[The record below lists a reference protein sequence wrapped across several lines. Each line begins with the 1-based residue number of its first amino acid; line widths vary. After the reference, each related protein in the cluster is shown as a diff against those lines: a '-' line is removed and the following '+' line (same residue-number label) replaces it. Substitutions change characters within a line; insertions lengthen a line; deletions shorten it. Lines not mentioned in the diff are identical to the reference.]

1 MLGRARTEVM
11 VKRIGHKGADAV
23 APGNTLESF
32 RAAVE
37 LGVDMIELDVLR
49 NRDGEFV
56 IAHDSGDA
64 GGRDALSLAE
74 GLDAFTRPPL
84 DRVDVDCDL
93 KLPGGE
99 DRLAGALRDSD
110 LPDRVMVSTMEISS
124 LRRLREIEPALR
136 LGWTYPKVTRDWNGK
151 RWARPAVA
159 AALVLMSR
167 RLPGLAA
174 DTIPGLGV
182 QALWV
187 YWPLVTRALIETA
200 GAAGV
205 EVFAWTVDDP
215 GRMRA
220 LRALGVDGICT
231 NDPRVFAELVGAS

>member
-1 MLGRARTEVM
+1 M

-32 RAAVE
+32 RTAVE

-49 NRDGEFV
+49 IRDGALV
-56 IAHDSGDA
+56 IAHDFEDA

-84 DRVDVDCDL
+84 DRVELDCDL

-99 DRLAGALRDSD
+99 DGLAGALRDGD
-110 LPDRVMVSTMEISS
+110 LLDRAMVSTMEISS
-124 LRRLREIEPALR
+124 LRRLRETDPALR
-136 LGWTYPKVTRDWNGK
+136 LGWTYPKVTRDWNSK

-159 AALVLMSR
+159 AALALMCR
-167 RLPGLAA
+167 RLPRLAA
-174 DTIPGLGV
+174 AALPDLGV
-182 QALWV
+182 RAMWV
-187 YWPLVTRALIETA
+187 YWPLVTHRLIEAADTA
-200 GAAGV
+200 GA
-205 EVFAWTVDDP
+205 EVIAWTVDDP

-220 LRALGVDGICT
+220 LRALGVGGICT
-231 NDPRVFAELVGAS
+231 NDPRLFTEIEFRRDGGG